1 MRDKN
6 INHLWHN
13 QGSEI
18 GHRYVLRPR
27 ALLTQLDYA
36 CKRYCQNIE
45 LQFLIALFEAQPR

>member
-13 QGSEI
+13 QESEI
-18 GHRYVLRPR
+18 GYSYALRPI

-45 LQFLIALFEAQPR
+45 LQFLTALFEAQLR